1 MSLKHET
8 DKVLVYE
15 RAGLLFVFNFH
26 PTNSFTDYRVGV
38 EKPGEY
44 KIILSTD
51 EKRFGGYDNI
61 LLDTKHFTAA
71 LEWNGRDNF
80 LQVMLILAFLPVNA
94 DGSPLGIYPDQDCP
108 CPCQSLRSSRIE
120 YFNLKRF
127 VSPSSY

>member
-1 MSLKHET
+1 VSLKHET

-15 RAGLLFVFNFH
+15 RAGLLFIFNFH
-26 PTNSFTDYRVGV
+26 SSNSFTDYRVGV

-61 LLDTKHFTAA
+61 LLDSKYFTTA

-80 LQVMLILAFLPVNA
+80 LQVILIMPFLPVNV
-94 DGSPLGIYPDQDCP
+94 LMMI
-108 CPCQSLRSSRIE
+108 L
-120 YFNLKRF
+120 L
-127 VSPSSY
+127 